1 MHSNKDM
8 VLKQHNLSWPRR
20 TRLNK
25 TVESDRLMST
35 KSCSCIG
42 LSLCVGSS
50 VMCFRGLVNNI
61 FIGALLLG
69 ACITGSS
76 VKAGKNASYG

>member
-8 VLKQHNLSWPRR
+8 GLKQHNLSWPRR

-35 KSCSCIG
+35 INCSCIG
-42 LSLCVGSS
+42 LSFSVRSS
-50 VMCFRGLVNNI
+50 VMCSRGLVNNI
-61 FIGALLLG
+61 FIGALVLG

-76 VKAGKNASYG
+76 VKAGRNASYG